1 MEFMDCY
8 LESLAKAI
16 RYLNPKKITK
26 NTFVML
32 KSNFLSAY
40 LGTMDTSAK
49 SSTSTKIVS

>member
-26 NTFVML
+26 NTFVVL